1 MSDLISN
8 SENRVEKAT
17 RRRAFSTQNFIFP
30 QEYSLKL
37 DLDTLKSLT
46 KSPTGRKT
54 VTERTTRSETFLTKF
69 EVLGNVVI
77 PCLDCLV
84 CLLNRN

>member
-8 SENRVEKAT
+8 TENRVEKAT
-17 RRRAFSTQNFIFP
+17 RRGAFSTQNFIFP
-30 QEYSLKL
+30 QKYSLKL
-37 DLDTLKSLT
+37 DLDTLKSVT

-54 VTERTTRSETFLTKF
+54 VESTTRSETFLTKF